1 MTLSTSKILQTL
13 PPSGEGQKTRRQKM
27 GTLPSEGEA
36 GDLSGSVA
44 ALPELPDPLGLET
57 NELMTKQSGGY
68 QGE

>member
-1 MTLSTSKILQTL
+1 
-13 PPSGEGQKTRRQKM
+13 M

-36 GDLSGSVA
+36 GDLPGSVA

-68 QGE
+68 

>member
-1 MTLSTSKILQTL
+1 
-13 PPSGEGQKTRRQKM
+13 M

-57 NELMTKQSGGY
+57 NELMTRVVGTRESRNRDEEAIG
-68 QGE
+68 

>member
-1 MTLSTSKILQTL
+1 
-13 PPSGEGQKTRRQKM
+13 M